1 MSQLGPK
8 AGETLQLF
16 QDTGAYLTGHFRLTS
31 GKHSPNYLQ
40 SALVLQH
47 PAHAETLGKGLAA
60 KLQELAGSAKI
71 DLVVAPA
78 LGGLIIGHEV
88 ARALGVPFQFTERDA
103 DRKMSLRRGFEIHS
117 GTAVV
122 VVEDVIT
129 TGGSTREVIEIM
141 EAKGAKVLAAGS
153 IIDRSGGAADVGAPR
168 TALETLHVVAYEPA
182 TCPLCAGGSVAE
194 KPGSRPTS

>member
-1 MSQLGPK
+1 MSQPEYSQGQVLD
-8 AGETLQLF
+8 LF
-16 QDTGAYLTGHFRLTS
+16 QRTGAYLTGHFRLTS

-47 PAHAETLGKGLAA
+47 PAHAETLGRQLAA
-60 KLQELAGSAKI
+60 NLQALAGTQKI

-103 DRKMSLRRGFEIHS
+103 DRKMSLRRGFDIPE
-117 GTAVV
+117 GTGVV

-129 TGGSTREVIEIM
+129 TGGSTREVIEIL
-141 EAKGAKVLAAGS
+141 EARSAKVLAAGS
-153 IIDRSGGAADVGAPR
+153 IIDRSGGAADVGAVR
-168 TALETLHVVAYEPA
+168 TALETLHVTAYDPGS
-182 TCPLCAGGSVAE
+182 CPMCAAGGTPE
-194 KPGSRPTS
+194 KPGSRSV

>member
-1 MSQLGPK
+1 MSHLSPK

-31 GKHSPNYLQ
+31 GKHSPHYLQ
-40 SALVLQH
+40 SSIVLQY
-47 PAHAETLGKGLAA
+47 PVHAETLGRGLAS
-60 KLQELAGSAKI
+60 KLQELVGDVKI
-71 DLVVAPA
+71 ELVVSPA

-103 DRKMSLRRGFEIHS
+103 DRKMSLRRGFEIPP
-117 GTAVV
+117 GTTVL

-141 EAKGAKVLAAGS
+141 EAKGAVVLAAGS

-168 TALETLHVVAYEPA
+168 AALETLQVEAWAPD
-182 TCPLCAGGSVAE
+182 TCPLCATGSLAE
-194 KPGSRPTS
+194 KPGSRPA

>member
-1 MSQLGPK
+1 MSHLSPK

-47 PAHAETLGKGLAA
+47 PAHAETLGRGLAA
-60 KLQELAGSAKI
+60 KLQELAGDRKI
-71 DLVVAPA
+71 DLVVSPA

-103 DRKMSLRRGFEIHS
+103 DRKMSLRRGFEIPS

-141 EAKGAKVLAAGS
+141 EAKGAAVVAAGS
-153 IIDRSGGAADVGAPR
+153 IIDRSGGLADVGAPR
-168 TALETLHVVAYEPA
+168 TALETLQVEAWEPD
-182 TCPLCAGGSVAE
+182 TCPLCATGSLAE
-194 KPGSRPTS
+194 KPGSRPA